1 MMSGRKSKRSI
12 VRNMKEYSYHRNS
25 RVAEFFAK
33 KRGGTY
39 IGYKDVEWV
48 MGVVKDTD
56 HSKNVE
62 QTLQGAYVVEY
73 NFGTLAT
80 LSD

>member
-1 MMSGRKSKRSI
+1 
-12 VRNMKEYSYHRNS
+12 MKEYSYHRNP

-48 MGVVKDTD
+48 MGVIKDTD
-56 HSKNVE
+56 HSKNVQ

-73 NFGTLAT
+73 AYSG
-80 LSD
+80 